1 MNEEKE
7 GARSQQSA
15 QQGDKSAGNMGL
27 EAVESRSQA
36 AEFKDL
42 SGPQEKTERDSTRA
56 EDEEVRRLLDEFGKM
71 NAVRAVLMGAGGI
84 VGLATA
90 LA

>member
-1 MNEEKE
+1 MNEEKG
-7 GARSQQSA
+7 GARSQRSA
-15 QQGDKSAGNMGL
+15 QQSDKSASNTGL
-27 EAVESRSQA
+27 EAVERRGQA
-36 AEFKDL
+36 AEFRDL

-56 EDEEVRRLLDEFGKM
+56 EDEEVRELLDKFGKM
-71 NAVRAVLMGAGGI
+71 NAVRAVLMGAGGV